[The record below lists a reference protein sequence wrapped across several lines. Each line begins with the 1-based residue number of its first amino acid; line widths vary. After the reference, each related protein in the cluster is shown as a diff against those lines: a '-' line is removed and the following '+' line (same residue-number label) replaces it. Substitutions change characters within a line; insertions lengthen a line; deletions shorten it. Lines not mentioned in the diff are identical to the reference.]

1 MEPLTQQHM
10 LRIMNIIYVKQRE
23 LPHIPNL
30 HTSRARFFL
39 LLKTGRKLVLRL
51 LLLLLLLLLE
61 NHLSA
66 EKISMNSRADQ
77 LKVFFLPFLVSG
89 HMIPMVDLARLFAMH
104 GVNVTIINTPANALL
119 FQKAIDRDANS
130 GHQIKTHIL
139 EFPSAQVGLPEGIEN
154 FNMITSHGMSHK
166 LYYALSLLQKPIE
179 QLFQEMT
186 PDCIITD
193 MFYPWT
199 VDSAAK
205 LGIPRLVFHTA
216 GYFSQCA
223 ASSIKQHAPHLCVNS
238 NADTFLLPDLPD
250 TIEMTTLQLPRWVRT
265 QDGYAQ
271 LMDRIRESER
281 QSYGAVVN
289 SFHEL
294 ESAYEEHYTSITG
307 IKAWSVGPV
316 SLCVNRDAADKV
328 ERGNKVAPDENEWL
342 NWLNSKECNSVLY
355 VSFGSLNK
363 FSTAQLIE
371 LAHGLDASSHQFI
384 WVVRQKD
391 KDQDEGWLE
400 DFEKHIKE
408 SNRGLI
414 IRDWAP
420 QLLILEHPAIGGLVT
435 HCGWNSIL
443 EGVTAGLPMITWP
456 LYAEQFYNEKFV
468 TQVIK
473 IGVSVGV
480 TEWRQWDEE
489 AREVVKRE
497 EIKKTVIFLMG
508 SGVQAAEMKNRARE
522 LRNAARRAIQSSGSS
537 QSNLMSMI
545 KELKSLKCGRS

>member
-1 MEPLTQQHM
+1 
-10 LRIMNIIYVKQRE
+10 
-23 LPHIPNL
+23 
-30 HTSRARFFL
+30 
-39 LLKTGRKLVLRL
+39 
-51 LLLLLLLLLE
+51 
-61 NHLSA
+61 
-66 EKISMNSRADQ
+66 MNSRADQ
-77 LKVFFLPFLVSG
+77 LKVFFLPFPVSG

-104 GVNVTIINTPANALL
+104 GVNVTIITTPANALL

-139 EFPSAQVGLPEGIEN
+139 EFPSAQVGLPEGIEY

-166 LYYALSLLQKPIE
+166 LYHALSLLQKPIE

-223 ASSIKQHAPHLCVNS
+223 ASSIKQYAPHLSVNS

-265 QDGYAQ
+265 QDGYDQ
-271 LMDRIRESER
+271 LMGRIRESER

-316 SLCVNRDAADKV
+316 SF
-328 ERGNKVAPDENEWL
+328 
-342 NWLNSKECNSVLY
+342 
-355 VSFGSLNK
+355 FGSLNK

-371 LAHGLDASSHQFI
+371 LAHGLDASSRRFI

-391 KDQDEGWLE
+391 KDQVEGWLE
-400 DFEKHIKE
+400 DFETHIKE
-408 SNRGLI
+408 SNRGFI

-420 QLLILEHPAIGGLVT
+420 QLLILEHQAIGGF
-435 HCGWNSIL
+435 
-443 EGVTAGLPMITWP
+443 EGATAGLPMIPWP

-473 IGVSVGV
+473 IGVPVGV
-480 TEWRQWDEE
+480 TEWRQWDED

-497 EIKKTVIFLMG
+497 EIEKAVIFLMG
-508 SGVQAAEMKNRARE
+508 SGVHPAEMKN
-522 LRNAARRAIQSSGSS
+522 
-537 QSNLMSMI
+537 
-545 KELKSLKCGRS
+545 